1 MPVYK
6 WNILEKYDENKDP
19 AISIL
24 ESRGIENIEEFL
36 YTPSLNNSFKDFS
49 QEFKKS
55 LEKARDF
62 TKDALDKGM
71 SLVIFG
77 DYDSDGINATA
88 ILYNFF
94 KYEKGY
100 EKTFYFI
107 PNRFEHSYGLSKEAI
122 DDALKKIPK
131 DDKALFITVDVGITA
146 VEGVSYIKSL
156 GHSIILTDHHQ
167 KPDEMPKPDVL
178 VWNDTVCG
186 SVISWIF
193 SKALGSKSVES
204 VANAAVATVTDLLP
218 MVGFNRVVVKKGLE
232 VMNTNPP
239 IGLKKILQVS
249 GIGDGEVTTYELG
262 WIIGP
267 RLNAAGRLKNSDDSI
282 KLLTER
288 DESLLEEYAKGLDSR
303 NIERQEKTLEM
314 YNLASDIDED
324 NLPKIIF
331 SSNEEYHEGVIGLV
345 SAKLT
350 QKYYRPSVVISLED
364 GVGKGSVRSIPG
376 INIIEILRKFDDLFV
391 DLGGHPMAGG
401 FTINQKNIPEME
413 KKVSEYISK
422 EFDDEVFIPVLDI
435 DLEVP
440 GKFVDIEF
448 LENIDKL
455 KPFGMGNEQPI
466 FLSREMGVV
475 NVDVIGKN
483 KDHLKIRLFDGGKYH
498 KAVFFGGV
506 DHVEDFVVGE
516 KVDIVY
522 TLSKNEYNGNKYVD
536 LIVKDFRKI

>member
-6 WNILEKYDENKDP
+6 WNILERYDEKKDP

-24 ESRGIENIEEFL
+24 ESRGVEDIEEFL
-36 YTPSLNNSFKDFS
+36 HPPSLNDSFKSFS

-55 LEKARDF
+55 LKEGRDF
-62 TKDALDKGM
+62 TEEVLDKNM
-71 SLVIFG
+71 PLVIFG

-107 PNRFEHSYGLSKEAI
+107 PNRFEHSYGLSKEAV
-122 DDALKKIPK
+122 DDALKKIPEGE
-131 DDKALFITVDVGITA
+131 KALFITVDVGITA

-167 KPDEMPKPDVL
+167 KPDEMPDPDVL
-178 VWNDTVCG
+178 IWDDTVCG
-186 SVISWIF
+186 SVISWVF

-204 VANAAVATVTDLLP
+204 IANAAVATVTDLLP

-239 IGLKKILQVS
+239 AGLKKILQVS
-249 GIGDGEVTTYELG
+249 GIGDGEITTYELG

-267 RLNAAGRLKNSDDSI
+267 RLNAAGRLKDSEDSI
-282 KLLTER
+282 KLLTEK
-288 DESLLEEYAKGLDSR
+288 DDSLLEEYAKNLDSR

-314 YNLASDIDED
+314 YDLASNIDEN

-376 INIIEILRKFDDLFV
+376 INIIEILREFDDLFV

-401 FTINQKNIPEME
+401 FTIEKKNIPEME

-422 EFDDEVFIPVLDI
+422 KFDDEIFMPVLDI

-440 GKFVDIEF
+440 GKFVDLEF

-455 KPFGMGNEQPI
+455 KPFGMSNEQPV
-466 FLSREMGVV
+466 FLSRDMGVF
-475 NVDVIGKN
+475 NVDIIGKN
-483 KDHLKIRLFDGGKYH
+483 KDHLKIKLFDGEKYH
-498 KAVFFGGV
+498 KAVFFGGAEYV
-506 DHVEDFVVGE
+506 GDFVVGE

>member
-6 WNILEKYDENKDP
+6 WNIIEKYDEHKDP

-24 ESRGIENIEEFL
+24 ESRGVENIEEFL

-55 LEKARDF
+55 LEKGRDF
-62 TKDALDKGM
+62 VKEALDKGM

-107 PNRFEHSYGLSKEAI
+107 PNRFEHSYGLSKGAI
-122 DDALKKIPK
+122 DDALKRIPEG
-131 DDKALFITVDVGITA
+131 DKALFITVDVGITA

-167 KPDEMPKPDVL
+167 KPDEMPNPDVL
-178 VWNDTVCG
+178 IWNDTVCG

-204 VANAAVATVTDLLP
+204 VANSAVATVTDLLP

-249 GIGDGEVTTYELG
+249 GIGDVEITTYELG

-267 RLNAAGRLKNSDDSI
+267 RLNAAGRLKNSDDAI
-282 KLLTER
+282 KLLTEK

-303 NIERQEKTLEM
+303 NVERQEKTLEM
-314 YNLASDIDED
+314 YNLASNIDESD
-324 NLPKIIF
+324 LPKIIF
-331 SSNEEYHEGVIGLV
+331 SSNEDYHEGVIGLV
-345 SAKLT
+345 SAKIT

-401 FTINQKNIPEME
+401 FTIEQKNIPEME
-413 KKVSEYISK
+413 RKVSEYISK
-422 EFDDEVFIPVLDI
+422 EFNDEVFVPVLNI

-440 GKFVDIEF
+440 GKFVDVNF

-455 KPFGMGNEQPI
+455 KPFGTGNEQPV

-475 NVDVIGKN
+475 NVDIIGKN
-483 KDHLKIRLFDGGKYH
+483 KDHLKIKLFDGDNYH
-498 KAVFFGGV
+498 KAVFFGGAA
-506 DHVEDFVVGE
+506 HVEDFVIGE
-516 KVDIVY
+516 KLDIVY

>member
-455 KPFGMGNEQPI
+455 KPFGMGNEQLI

>member
-193 SKALGSKSVES
+193 SKALGSKSGES

-455 KPFGMGNEQPI
+455 KPFGMGNEQLI

-498 KAVFFGGV
+498 KAVFFGGAA
-506 DHVEDFVVGE
+506 HVEDFVIGE
-516 KVDIVY
+516 KLDIVY

>member
-6 WNILEKYDENKDP
+6 WNIIEKYDEHKDP

-24 ESRGIENIEEFL
+24 ESRGVENIEEFL

-55 LEKARDF
+55 LEKGRDF
-62 TKDALDKGM
+62 VKEALDKGM

-107 PNRFEHSYGLSKEAI
+107 PNRFEHSYGLSKGAI
-122 DDALKKIPK
+122 DDALKRIPEG
-131 DDKALFITVDVGITA
+131 DKALFITVDVGITA
-146 VEGVSYIKSL
+146 VEWVSYIKSL

-167 KPDEMPKPDVL
+167 KPDEMPNPDVL
-178 VWNDTVCG
+178 IWNDTVCG

-204 VANAAVATVTDLLP
+204 VANSAVATVTDLLP

-249 GIGDGEVTTYELG
+249 GIGDVEITTYELG

-267 RLNAAGRLKNSDDSI
+267 RLNAVGRLKNSDDAI
-282 KLLTER
+282 KLLTEK
-288 DESLLEEYAKGLDSR
+288 DESLLEGYAKGLDSR
-303 NIERQEKTLEM
+303 NVERQEKTLEM
-314 YNLASDIDED
+314 YNLASNIDESD
-324 NLPKIIF
+324 LPKIIF
-331 SSNEEYHEGVIGLV
+331 SSNEDYHEGVIGLV
-345 SAKLT
+345 SAKIT

-364 GVGKGSVRSIPG
+364 GIGKGSVRSIPG

-401 FTINQKNIPEME
+401 FTIEQKNIPEME
-413 KKVSEYISK
+413 RKVSEYISK
-422 EFDDEVFIPVLDI
+422 EFNDEVFVPVLNI

-440 GKFVDIEF
+440 GKFVDVNF

-455 KPFGMGNEQPI
+455 KPFGTGNEQPV